1 MQKAS
6 GRSVSDGIPA
16 LRLLHRDEGQA
27 VALGRRAVDTSGAR
41 RERHE
46 NTRVVR
52 AATHLRP
59 YCITLLVAACL
70 VLAVSAW
77 AQQPLRVVTTTTDL
91 RSLTEAVG
99 GDRVSVTSL
108 VPPEIDPED
117 FQPKP
122 QHVARV
128 RDAQLV
134 VRVGA
139 DFDLWFD
146 RLLAQAAAA
155 QPELQRLRRGRYA
168 HVDASYGIALLDIR
182 GAQVGP
188 ADGHAHGSG
197 NPHYWLDPKNAAII
211 TGSILEALARIDPAH
226 EKIYDANR
234 VAFLAKLDA
243 RLPEWTA
250 QLDALRGRSLIAYHS
265 TWAYFARRFRLDFVA
280 FIEQKPGVPPSPAH
294 LAAVQRL
301 MREKDVRIVVRQ
313 PHEPERDARFLATR
327 AGATVV
333 VLAGSVGALP
343 AAQDY
348 FTLFDINIAALLA
361 AQGRR

>member
-1 MQKAS
+1 M
-6 GRSVSDGIPA
+6 
-16 LRLLHRDEGQA
+16 RDAEEPLGQIGGGQA
-27 VALGRRAVDTSGAR
+27 LIARPVVSIASLRTLQWLGPGVVALWLGLSAS
-41 RERHE
+41 
-46 NTRVVR
+46 
-52 AATHLRP
+52 
-59 YCITLLVAACL
+59 AC
-70 VLAVSAW
+70 

-108 VPPEIDPED
+108 VPPELDPEA

-128 RDAQLV
+128 REAQLV

-146 RLLAQAAAA
+146 RLLAQAAWAR
-155 QPELQRLRRGRYA
+155 PDLQRLRRGQPA

-197 NPHYWLDPKNAAII
+197 NPHYWLDPKNAEII
-211 TGSILEALARIDPAH
+211 TGNILEALARIDPVH
-226 EKIYDANR
+226 EKRYDANR
-234 VAFLAKLDA
+234 QAFLAKLDA

-250 QLDALRGRSLIAYHS
+250 RLDALRGRSLIAYHS
-265 TWAYFARRFRLDFVA
+265 TWAYFARRFRLDFAA
-280 FIEQKPGVPPSPAH
+280 FIEPKPGVPPSPAH
-294 LAAVQRL
+294 LAAVQRV
-301 MREKDVRIVVRQ
+301 MRDRDVRIVVRQ
-313 PHEPERDARFLATR
+313 PHEPERDARFLA
-327 AGATVV
+327 AGARAAVV

-343 AAQDY
+343 AAHDY
-348 FTLFDINIAALLA
+348 FALFDTNIAALLA
-361 AQGRR
+361 AERRR